1 MKAIHHTSFHA
12 IFCGRCRGAGRMFTA
27 IPLVVLGL
35 VLSAGSVR
43 AGALTFV
50 VTPPHAMLDGDPI
63 PDIEVQP
70 GDRVEYFVS
79 LSTISLA
86 NARGGPFPG
95 VPLIPL
101 VNFSYKVIYDPVELD
116 LDRSL
121 VTGFKLDLLDDPA
134 TMPGGLFPGGDAL
147 LENVKGTLEITHVG
161 GNLAAG
167 SVRPLDFFPFKV
179 LAPNDDGIADFKF
192 ADVLINGVAPA
203 ARDFTSDLEDE
214 VQPPPQRVPEPAT
227 LLLFGGAIIGL
238 LLVARLRRRRQ
249 QGSRAYRTRQD
260 LGLAIIAMTAG
271 IIGQA
276 SAGMITS
283 LDSVSG
289 PGLGTATDGS
299 TTLNPNNDNAGAG
312 VVGNRLSLIKT
323 FNALAPI
330 DMVFNVQNTGGTTEY
345 SVGDSVRNMTG

>member
-12 IFCGRCRGAGRMFTA
+12 ICCGLCRGAGRIFIA
-27 IPLVVLGL
+27 ILLAVLGL

-63 PDIEVQP
+63 LDIEVQP

-79 LSTISLA
+79 LSTINLA

-116 LDRSL
+116 LDRTL

-147 LENVKGTLEITHVG
+147 QENVKGTLEVTHVG

-179 LAPNDDGIADFKF
+179 LAPNNDGNADFKF
-192 ADVLINGVAPA
+192 TNVLINGVTPA

-214 VQPPPQRVPEPAT
+214 VQPRPVPEPST
-227 LLLFGGAIIGL
+227 LLLIGGAIIGL
-238 LLVARLRRRRQ
+238 LAVLRWGGAARTWPLKRFKPSSVRLLTRRR
-249 QGSRAYRTRQD
+249 YR
-260 LGLAIIAMTAG
+260 G
-271 IIGQA
+271 
-276 SAGMITS
+276 
-283 LDSVSG
+283 
-289 PGLGTATDGS
+289 
-299 TTLNPNNDNAGAG
+299 
-312 VVGNRLSLIKT
+312 
-323 FNALAPI
+323 
-330 DMVFNVQNTGGTTEY
+330 
-345 SVGDSVRNMTG
+345 

>member
-1 MKAIHHTSFHA
+1 MLRCSGDFSSLNLFDAASGVTRRDLSDVASAKANEREALMKIMHHTSFHA
-12 IFCGRCRGAGRMFTA
+12 ICRSAGRMFIA

-63 PDIEVQP
+63 LDIEVQP
-70 GDRVEYFVS
+70 GDRVEYLVS
-79 LSTISLA
+79 LSTINLA

-101 VNFSYKVIYDPVELD
+101 VNISYKVIYDPVELD

-121 VTGFKLDLLDDPA
+121 VTGFKLDLLDDPT

-147 LENVKGTLEITHVG
+147 KEDVKGTLEVTHVG

-179 LAPNDDGIADFKF
+179 LAPDNDGNADFKF
-192 ADVLINGVAPA
+192 TDVLINGVAPA

-238 LLVARLRRRRQ
+238 LVVARLRRRREQ
-249 QGSRAYRTRQD
+249 SSRAYRTRKVW
-260 LGLAIIAMTAG
+260 
-271 IIGQA
+271 
-276 SAGMITS
+276 
-283 LDSVSG
+283 VSR
-289 PGLGTATDGS
+289 S
-299 TTLNPNNDNAGAG
+299 S
-312 VVGNRLSLIKT
+312 R
-323 FNALAPI
+323 
-330 DMVFNVQNTGGTTEY
+330 
-345 SVGDSVRNMTG
+345 